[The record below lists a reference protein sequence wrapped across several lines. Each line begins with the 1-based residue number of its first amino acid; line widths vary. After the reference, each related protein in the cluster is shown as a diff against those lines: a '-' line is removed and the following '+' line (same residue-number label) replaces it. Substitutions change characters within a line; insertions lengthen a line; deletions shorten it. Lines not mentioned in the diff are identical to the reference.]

1 MTPRMSND
9 ELTLF
14 KSIVRCADS
23 YIEFGAGGST
33 YVAAS
38 LVKGSITSIDSS
50 AEWLAKVREACE
62 LEADFLKPTL
72 VHADIGP
79 TTDWGEPTDSSM
91 RDRWAS
97 YHRDVWAKPRSSEAD
112 VYMIDGRFRVACF
125 MQVLLHG
132 RESSLIMFHDYRF
145 REWYHAVAEVG
156 QEIAVVESL
165 SLFKRRRGVDDGRVR
180 EILAAYELNPA

>member
-1 MTPRMSND
+1 
-9 ELTLF
+9 
-14 KSIVRCADS
+14 
-23 YIEFGAGGST
+23 
-33 YVAAS
+33 
-38 LVKGSITSIDSS
+38 
-50 AEWLAKVREACE
+50 
-62 LEADFLKPTL
+62 
-72 VHADIGP
+72 
-79 TTDWGEPTDSSM
+79 
-91 RDRWAS
+91 
-97 YHRDVWAKPRSSEAD
+97 
-112 VYMIDGRFRVACF
+112 MIDGRFRVACF